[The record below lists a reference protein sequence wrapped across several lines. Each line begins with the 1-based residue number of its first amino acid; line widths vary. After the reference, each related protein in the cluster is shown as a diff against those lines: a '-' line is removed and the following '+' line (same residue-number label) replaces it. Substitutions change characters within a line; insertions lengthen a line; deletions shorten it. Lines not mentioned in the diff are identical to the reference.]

1 MNNSK
6 TTLFFSLAALLFF
19 TDISADAKSNSSIVV
34 ISGRKV
40 MDDSEAGKAIRAKVQ
55 SEQEKLTKPLQ
66 EEDKKLQAKGQKL
79 QAEKEALGAEVA
91 EFEKNAKMLS
101 EQARQSKID
110 SLQDRGQKLE
120 DGKRELDRMAQKLYG
135 NPNLNIEGDVQKVEA
150 KIQAVN
156 QKEMGIFDT
165 LVREVIKEV
174 AHREGWD
181 IVLME
186 ENIVFVNPSV
196 LKTNLVIAELDK
208 KVKAL
213 NKAKKEAA
221 EKAATTPAKK

>member
-135 NPNLNIEGDVQKVEA
+135 NPNLNI
-150 KIQAVN
+150 
-156 QKEMGIFDT
+156 
-165 LVREVIKEV
+165 
-174 AHREGWD
+174 
-181 IVLME
+181 
-186 ENIVFVNPSV
+186 
-196 LKTNLVIAELDK
+196 
-208 KVKAL
+208 
-213 NKAKKEAA
+213 
-221 EKAATTPAKK
+221 

>member
-1 MNNSK
+1 
-6 TTLFFSLAALLFF
+6 
-19 TDISADAKSNSSIVV
+19 
-34 ISGRKV
+34 

>member
-1 MNNSK
+1 
-6 TTLFFSLAALLFF
+6 
-19 TDISADAKSNSSIVV
+19 
-34 ISGRKV
+34 
-40 MDDSEAGKAIRAKVQ
+40 
-55 SEQEKLTKPLQ
+55 
-66 EEDKKLQAKGQKL
+66 
-79 QAEKEALGAEVA
+79 
-91 EFEKNAKMLS
+91 
-101 EQARQSKID
+101 
-110 SLQDRGQKLE
+110 
-120 DGKRELDRMAQKLYG
+120 
-135 NPNLNIEGDVQKVEA
+135 
-150 KIQAVN
+150 
-156 QKEMGIFDT
+156 MGIFDT